1 MGRKLAYTVHV
12 TQKAP
17 VDPDKPD
24 GDQYDV
30 KTEIFERGQ
39 ELPDWAAALVGDHVY
54 EAEDAP
60 PEVAPN
66 GAADRRGP
74 NASRSADEA
83 SEKPAGNASL
93 EAWQQY
99 AAAQGVDV
107 EGKSRD
113 EIRDQFNS

>member
-12 TQKAP
+12 SETAP
-17 VDPDKPD
+17 VDKDNPEA
-24 GDQYDV
+24 GEYV
-30 KTEIFERGQ
+30 VRTEMFERGT
-39 ELPDWAAALVGDHVY
+39 ELPEWAAKHVGDHVY
-54 EAEDAP
+54 EADDSTPA
-60 PEVAPN
+60 EVAPN

-74 NASRSADEA
+74 NSPDGDTAA
-83 SEKPAGNASL
+83 EKPAGNASL